1 MVNKFGEWIHKR
13 ITWLWTIRPQL
24 KQQLL
29 NLDMNLPTVFYI
41 GMPEH
46 GDLGDHAVAYA
57 TELFLRT
64 NLPEH
69 QIVKVPAEATVE
81 ALPLIHRIIQPDN
94 LVLLHGGSII
104 GDRELVEENL
114 RRSVV
119 AWLKDQPMIQLPQS
133 MFFNS
138 RREREISK

>member
-1 MVNKFGEWIHKR
+1 M
-13 ITWLWTIRPQL
+13 
-24 KQQLL
+24 
-29 NLDMNLPTVFYI
+29 
-41 GMPEH
+41 
-46 GDLGDHAVAYA
+46 
-57 TELFLRT
+57 
-64 NLPEH
+64 
-69 QIVKVPAEATVE
+69 KVPAEATTE

-94 LVLLHGGSII
+94 LVLLHGGGII

-138 RREREISK
+138 VREREISKQVYNTAERMVMLARDKKHYKI